1 MINGSWWIIQVVC
14 KLENYLTCSWSFTCR
29 RLIKSTSSR
38 SHGENTG
45 DAPVPTLSKVKI
57 LKSTDMVLLTSTSVD
72 FSAERLFLS
81 VYWAG
86 GGSLKMESN
95 FVADDILW
103 NFSST
108 VFSSS
113 STKGDTIPSSS
124 IRLSNGGGIGGS
136 LSLRLGRTDLVNGP
150 PGDSLTKG
158 LMFSWGCREANKGTD
173 IYVCNSSCVL
183 SAIFT
188 PQALWL
194 PNIRKQDRTSIS
206 IVELVLTSIS
216 DPAEGTRGHQV
227 SRRLFYTSKQMK
239 VSKHLNCQSKE
250 NVIAP
255 WQCNSWGRPN
265 FWRSKNFWRS
275 HVGSP
280 NFWRKVELGK

>member
-38 SHGENTG
+38 SHDENTG

-57 LKSTDMVLLTSTSVD
+57 LKSTGMVLLTSTSVD

-103 NFSST
+103 NFSSI

-173 IYVCNSSCVL
+173 IYVCNHHVFWVQSL
-183 SAIFT
+183 HLKHYDYQI
-188 PQALWL
+188 LE
-194 PNIRKQDRTSIS
+194 NRIETSIS

-250 NVIAP
+250 KVIAP
-255 WQCNSWGRPN
+255 WQCNSWE
-265 FWRSKNFWRS
+265 RSNFWRS